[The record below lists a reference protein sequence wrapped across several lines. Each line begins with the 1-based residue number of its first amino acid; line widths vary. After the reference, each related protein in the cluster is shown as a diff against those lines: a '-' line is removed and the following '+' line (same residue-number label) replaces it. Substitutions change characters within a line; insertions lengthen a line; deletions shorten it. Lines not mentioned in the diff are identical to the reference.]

1 MAVLIASTAGYS
13 VSADVTAVAG
23 TPVTLFLNTGTTEV
37 LPQDARA
44 QIEIKNAGGQYF
56 VVQGGELNQSNPQ
69 RVIDGPGVFRVVKF
83 PSGTAC
89 GVDQS

>member
-1 MAVLIASTAGYS
+1 MAVLIASTAGYA
-13 VSADVTAVAG
+13 VSGDITAIAG
-23 TPVTLFLNTGTTEV
+23 TPTTLFLNTGTTEV
-37 LPQDARA
+37 LPPDARA
-44 QIEIKNAGGQYF
+44 IIEIKNAGGFYF
-56 VVQGGELNQSNPQ
+56 VVPGGELNLANPV